1 MADSDGWDVF
11 GDDDGSPAAPPPKMA
26 RPSVVP
32 CARMVAA
39 ASLFVDVQVPP
50 PPPPAHLCDA
60 LPGSN
65 EIWPQHPAL
74 FTGPIELASDPS
86 VGGGRGFLASR
97 DVQPGELLLVEAPLL
112 AWSEEDTHEP
122 LPMLRAVLGSPDAL
136 RAMRQLHPTQLTPE
150 LRDQWS
156 SAHSEVVESLVPRL
170 QAVGGHGAAE
180 ARDELLR
187 LCLCLQF
194 NGFASGLFLHQ
205 AIFNHSCPLRANC
218 DKASRREAA
227 RTVSVVRATRTIRR
241 GEPCLISYLQPPE
254 LSRAAR
260 RERLRQ
266 FDFGPD
272 CTPDEEL
279 DPPCCRLKL
288 SEAGTAAGSGA
299 EAECEAERR
308 AEAQLWTL
316 EQATASRL
324 REALRDGV
332 GGKEGGKEGGGA
344 AEAARAA
351 LEPLRA
357 ACGPRHLAVACAQ
370 RQIATALRR
379 RLQAEAT
386 SGGGSDSTAAATALL
401 LECSCEL
408 WQTQRLLLGPLHPEC
423 AQTLHDCAGA
433 IRALLGCAPQLLFQ
447 QHPEWGSAALAAHA
461 ARSAERLHTA
471 VAALYVGPLP
481 V

>member
-1 MADSDGWDVF
+1 MADGLDGWDVF
-11 GDDDGSPAAPPPKMA
+11 GDDDGSSAAPPPPKVA
-26 RPSVVP
+26 RPTVVP
-32 CARMVAA
+32 CPRMVAA
-39 ASLFVDVQVPP
+39 ASLFADVEVPP
-50 PPPPAHLCDA
+50 PLASARLADS
-60 LPGSN
+60 LPGSS
-65 EIWPQHPAL
+65 EIWPQHPAI

-86 VGGGRGFLASR
+86 VGGGRGFLATR
-97 DVQPGELLLVEAPLL
+97 DLQPGELLLAEAPLL
-112 AWSEEDTHEP
+112 AWSEEDTHEL

-136 RAMRQLHPTQLTPE
+136 RAMRQLHPTQLTPA
-150 LRDQWS
+150 LREQWS
-156 SAHSEVVESLVPRL
+156 AERSEVVESLVPQL
-170 QAVGGHGAAE
+170 QAVGGHSAAE

-205 AIFNHSCPLRANC
+205 AIFNHACPLRANC
-218 DKASRREAA
+218 DKASRREPAG
-227 RTVSVVRATRTIRR
+227 TVSVVRATRAIRR

-272 CTPDEEL
+272 CTPDEDL
-279 DPPCCRLKL
+279 DPPCCRLQL
-288 SEAGTAAGSGA
+288 SEAGPSAGSGA
-299 EAECEAERR
+299 AETECEAERR
-308 AEAQLWTL
+308 AEARLWAL
-316 EQATASRL
+316 EQATATRL
-324 REALRDGV
+324 REALRDGA
-332 GGKEGGKEGGGA
+332 GGREGGGV

-357 ACGPRHLAVACAQ
+357 ACGPRHLAAACAQ
-370 RQIATALRR
+370 RQVATALRR

-386 SGGGSDSTAAATALL
+386 GGGSGDSAAAATALL

-471 VAALYVGPLP
+471 VAALYVGALP